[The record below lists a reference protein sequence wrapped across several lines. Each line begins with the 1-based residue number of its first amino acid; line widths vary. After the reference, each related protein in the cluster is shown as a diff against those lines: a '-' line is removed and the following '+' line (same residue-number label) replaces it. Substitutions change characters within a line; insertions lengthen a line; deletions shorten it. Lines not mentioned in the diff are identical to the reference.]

1 MTVSKTYLAEKKNMN
16 IGNKTKYY
24 TIGQVS
30 EITGV
35 KQNILRFWENE
46 FDELSPLKNKFG
58 HRIYRDSDIII
69 IQKIQE
75 LLYQRGMTIKGAK
88 RILSGK
94 EDFTK
99 NPPVIGKAMTKYIR
113 EELEEM
119 LNKLRS
125 FPL

>member
-1 MTVSKTYLAEKKNMN
+1 MTALKTYSAEKKNMS

-30 EITGV
+30 EITGI

-58 HRIYRDSDIII
+58 HRVYRESDIVIV
-69 IQKIQE
+69 QKIQE

-88 RILSGK
+88 KILSGK
-94 EDFTK
+94 EDFTE
-99 NPPVIGKAMTKYIR
+99 NPPVVGKAMTKYIR

>member
-1 MTVSKTYLAEKKNMN
+1 MTALKTYSAEKKNMS

-30 EITGV
+30 EVTGI

-58 HRIYRDSDIII
+58 HRVYRESDIVIV
-69 IQKIQE
+69 QKIQE

-88 RILSGK
+88 KILSGK
-94 EDFTK
+94 EDFTE
-99 NPPVIGKAMTKYIR
+99 NPPVVGKAMTKYIR

>member
-1 MTVSKTYLAEKKNMN
+1 MTVSKTYSAEKRNMN
-16 IGNKTKYY
+16 IGNKAKYY

-30 EITGV
+30 EITGI

-58 HRIYRDSDIII
+58 HRVYRESDIVIV
-69 IQKIQE
+69 QKIQE
-75 LLYQRGMTIKGAK
+75 LLYQLGMTIKGAK

-94 EDFTK
+94 EDFTD
-99 NPPVIGKAMTKYIR
+99 NPPVIGKAVTKYIR
-113 EELEEM
+113 DELEEM

>member
-1 MTVSKTYLAEKKNMN
+1 MTVSKTYSAEKRNMN
-16 IGNKTKYY
+16 IGNKAKYY

-30 EITGV
+30 EITGI

-58 HRIYRDSDIII
+58 HRVYRESDIVIV
-69 IQKIQE
+69 QKIQE

-94 EDFTK
+94 EDFTD
-99 NPPVIGKAMTKYIR
+99 NPPVIGKAVTKYIR
-113 EELEEM
+113 DELEEM

>member
-1 MTVSKTYLAEKKNMN
+1 MTVSKTYSAEKKSMS

-30 EITGV
+30 EITGI

-58 HRIYRDSDIII
+58 HRVYRESDIVIV
-69 IQKIQE
+69 QKIQE

-88 RILSGK
+88 KILSGK
-94 EDFTK
+94 EDFTEH
-99 NPPVIGKAMTKYIR
+99 PPVIGKAMTRYIR

-119 LNKLRS
+119 LHKLRS
-125 FPL
+125 FSL

>member
-1 MTVSKTYLAEKKNMN
+1 MTVSKTYSAEKKNMN
-16 IGNKTKYY
+16 IGNKTNYY

-58 HRIYRDSDIII
+58 HRVYRDSDIVIV
-69 IQKIQE
+69 QKIQE

-94 EDFTK
+94 EDFTE
-99 NPPVIGKAMTKYIR
+99 NPPVIGKAMAEYIR

-119 LNKLRS
+119 LSKLRS

>member
-1 MTVSKTYLAEKKNMN
+1 MTVSKTYSAEKRNMS
-16 IGNKTKYY
+16 IGNKTQYY

-30 EITGV
+30 EITGI

-58 HRIYRDSDIII
+58 HRVYKESDIVIV
-69 IQKIQE
+69 QKIQE

-88 RILSGK
+88 KIISGK
-94 EDFTK
+94 EDFTE

-113 EELEEM
+113 EELEDM